1 MSLKIITRGKGKSA
15 VAAAAYRAGECIRN
29 EYDDKLHS
37 YTKKRGIV
45 YKEIML
51 PENAPPECMDRAV
64 LWNSVESVERYKTAQ
79 LAREVELALPIEL
92 SMEQNIELVREY
104 VKNNFVN
111 AGMCADFCIHDTG
124 DGNPHAHI
132 LLTMRPLEKDG
143 RWGAKST
150 NIGKKKIP
158 TVDWNEQNK
167 AEIWRE
173 KWANDVNEFL
183 RINGFLDKKVDHRS
197 YERQGVEQIPTIKL
211 GSLAHRM
218 EKRGIR
224 TRRGDINREIFVANN
239 KVRQLSARIGKETE
253 TLYTTVLEDTPSA
266 SDVFG
271 YINSWKDLNSKSQ
284 KIQHLQDMADILN
297 FHTEY
302 KTYDMA
308 DVATI
313 AEKMH
318 MESLD
323 ITKAVKKLDHR
334 LSTLDKYFAHVD
346 IVNAHRKIVKKHNS
360 LPENKQVSFR
370 EQHKTELDEY
380 KASSEYLA
388 GVKGDYDKLPVKMWE
403 KEREKLIAERLE
415 YGEKYYK
422 LFKDISVV
430 EKIRRSAEAY
440 IDENMP
446 DVERP
451 EPVRTVT
458 MTVKTPVQKPVQNK
472 PGVQKTPERKT
483 SIKERL
489 ANAKI
494 ESVEYNTER
503 RNPHKPKRN
512 NDLDM

>member
-1 MSLKIITRGKGKSA
+1 
-15 VAAAAYRAGECIRN
+15 
-29 EYDDKLHS
+29 
-37 YTKKRGIV
+37 
-45 YKEIML
+45 
-51 PENAPPECMDRAV
+51 
-64 LWNSVESVERYKTAQ
+64 
-79 LAREVELALPIEL
+79 
-92 SMEQNIELVREY
+92 MEQNIELVREY

-124 DGNPHAHI
+124 NGNPHAHI
-132 LLTMRPLEKDG
+132 LLTMKPLEKDG

-167 AEIWRE
+167 AEIWRK

-239 KVRQLSARIGKETE
+239 KLRQLSARIRKETE
-253 TLYTTVLEDTPSA
+253 TLYTTVLEDTPA
-266 SDVFG
+266 AADVFG
-271 YINSWKDLNSKSQ
+271 YINSWKDLSSKSQ

-302 KTYDMA
+302 NTYDMA
-308 DVATI
+308 DVATV

-318 MESLD
+318 MGSLD
-323 ITKAVKKLDHR
+323 ITKAVKKIDHR
-334 LSTLDKYFAHVD
+334 LNTLDKHFAHVD
-346 IVNAHRKIVKKHNS
+346 IVNAHRIIVKKHNS
-360 LPENKQVSFR
+360 LPENKRASFR
-370 EQHKTELDEY
+370 EQYKTELDEY

-388 GVKGDYDKLPVKMWE
+388 GVKGDYDKLPVKAWE
-403 KEREKLIAERLE
+403 KEREKLITERLE

-440 IDENMP
+440 IEENMP

-451 EPVRTVT
+451 KPVRNVT
-458 MTVKTPVQKPVQNK
+458 KVVKTSTTKPGQNK
-472 PGVQKTPERKT
+472 PVVEKEPELKL
-483 SIKERL
+483 SINEQLTRAKEKSD
-489 ANAKI
+489 AYNA
-494 ESVEYNTER
+494 ER
-503 RNPHKPKRN
+503 RNSQKPKR
-512 NDLDM
+512 DKDFEI